1 MRIKGPPHNLTDLPS
16 PKNDPC
22 SSTKAIAPSVKELLR
37 VASKAE
43 KATRTP
49 ASLANIGTIC
59 AVKGWGK
66 PSKGATWLD
75 GTLTRRQVR
84 LVQEQSR

>member
-1 MRIKGPPHNLTDLPS
+1 MRIKGASHDLTRS
-16 PKNDPC
+16 AKPKNDPR

-43 KATRTP
+43 KATRDTCL
-49 ASLANIGTIC
+49 ASEHWDYMC
-59 AVKGWGK
+59 AEWLGG

-75 GTLTRRQVR
+75 GTLTRRQAR
-84 LVQEQSR
+84 LAQEQSH